1 MISISFFFRETEPIT
16 VMEKRLNK
24 RIENYVTTFKDK
36 IKEKI
41 TSLNIEDKS
50 KLNEFLEFVYE
61 YERLIVGKEDINNR
75 KRIKNSIPNVNRCCA
90 KRANGEQ
97 CTRRRKEN
105 CEFCGT
111 HSKGTPHGLMEISG
125 ETNTPMQKLDVF
137 AEEIGGIVYYI
148 DSLKNVYKT
157 EDILSGKVN
166 PAIIAQYVK
175 NNGVCSI
182 PEFGI

>member
-1 MISISFFFRETEPIT
+1 MPILNIHNT
-16 VMEKRLNK
+16 IAMEKRLNK
-24 RIENYVTTFKDK
+24 RIETYVTTFKDK

-41 TSLNIEDKS
+41 TALDIGDKT
-50 KLNEFLEFVYE
+50 KLNEFIEFVYE
-61 YERLIVGKEDINNR
+61 YERLVVGKDDINNR
-75 KRIKNSIPNVNRCCA
+75 KRVKNSIPNVNRCCA

-111 HSKGTPHGLMEISG
+111 HSKGTPHGLIATSDDAEK
-125 ETNTPMQKLDVF
+125 PMQKLDVF

-148 DSLKNVYKT
+148 DSVKNVYKT
-157 EDILSGKVN
+157 EDVMEGKIN
-166 PAIIAQYVK
+166 PTIIAQYVK

-182 PEFGI
+182 PAFGI